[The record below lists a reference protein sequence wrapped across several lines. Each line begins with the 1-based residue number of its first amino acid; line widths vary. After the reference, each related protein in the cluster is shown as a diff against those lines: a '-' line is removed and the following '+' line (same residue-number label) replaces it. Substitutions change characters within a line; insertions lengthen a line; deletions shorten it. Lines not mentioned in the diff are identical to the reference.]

1 MAHKLT
7 RLYRTERYRH
17 RARVVYTNMP
27 VGGGMRGWG
36 APDIATCAEIH
47 LDQVAQQLNM
57 DPVALRLKNLVQPGD
72 IDPIGGRSLGQARV
86 RECLE
91 RGARAFDWQTRVA
104 RAPGNGRLRRAV
116 GMACGAHKNGM
127 LSESFPESS
136 TMTLKMNE
144 DGSVDLNAS
153 LHEVGAGSAATM
165 RTIIAEELGVHPER
179 ISVTEADSE
188 TTPFDFGCFGSR
200 TTYICGANA
209 LELAGLLRQRL
220 LQCAALLLAIPVQQL
235 QAQDGWV
242 RPLGQNSPALSYAQI
257 VQQARMRHAEDI
269 IVTNTYHGKSNPGSY
284 SVQFA
289 EVVVDVLTG
298 IARVT
303 DFLCVVDIGQAINRG
318 MVEGQCRGAVQAGIG
333 SALCEEVRLDATGGL
348 ATRGFKNYHL
358 VNAHD
363 MPEVHVLLVE
373 HPGDDGPFGAKSVG
387 EIAAVPTAAAIVNAV
402 NRALGTTI
410 TALPL
415 TPERIVAA
423 FAQHRSEAV
432 AAQAGSRS
440 CC

>member
-7 RLYRTERYRH
+7 RLYRTARYRH
-17 RARVVYTNMP
+17 RGRVVYTNMP

-72 IDPIGGRSLGQARV
+72 IDPVGGRSLGQARV

-91 RGARAFDWQTRVA
+91 RGAGAFDWQARVA
-104 RAPGNGRLRRAV
+104 RAPGSGRLRRAV

-127 LSESFPESS
+127 LSDTFPESS

-153 LHEVGAGSAATM
+153 LHEVGAGSSVTM

-179 ISVTEADSE
+179 ISVSEADSE

-200 TTYICGANA
+200 MTYICGANA

-220 LQCAALLLAIPVQQL
+220 LQYAALLLALPVQQL
-235 QAQDGWV
+235 HAQDGWV
-242 RPLGQNSPALSYAQI
+242 RAHGDSRPAMPYAQV
-257 VQQARMRHAEDI
+257 VQQARMLHAQDM
-269 IVTNTYHGKSNPGSY
+269 IVTNTYLGKSNPGSY

-289 EVVVDVLTG
+289 EVEVDVLTG

-318 MVEGQCRGAVQAGIG
+318 MVVGQCRGAVQAGIG
-333 SALCEEVRLDATGGL
+333 SALCEEVRLDGAGSL

-363 MPEVHVLLVE
+363 MPEVQILLVE

-423 FAQHRSEAV
+423 FAQHRSDAV